1 MFKFLLIFLI
11 TFPAMACGDHFFA
24 RVGAGTQGMWTSGG
38 DDWDDN
44 DKLAAVMF
52 AGYRATIVDG
62 WAWDLTYTHNSQWT
76 QGWPV
81 DDRGEDV
88 LDSISLGLEYR
99 IY

>member
-24 RVGAGTQGMWTSGG
+24 RVGAGTQAMWTSGE

>member
-1 MFKFLLIFLI
+1 MFKFLLIFLM

-62 WAWDLTYTHNSQWT
+62 WAWDLTYTHNSQWF
-76 QGWPV
+76 QSWPV
-81 DDRGEDV
+81 DNRDEDV

>member
-1 MFKFLLIFLI
+1 MMKFLLIFLM

-24 RVGAGTQGMWTSGG
+24 RVGAGAQGMWMSGG

-62 WAWDLTYTHNSQWT
+62 WAWDITYTHNSQWT

-81 DDRGEDV
+81 DDRGEDE